1 MLKDIR
7 SWERQLELKE
17 SELRARELRIEKLQ
31 LETNVKLQEMI
42 SQGKGNHYSTFDSI
56 TLEFKEI
63 EVWRKESEL
72 QLQHIELQIRAEKIK
87 AQENDIA
94 TKELNF

>member
-1 MLKDIR
+1 MLNDIR
-7 SWERQLELKE
+7 SQERQLELKE

-31 LETNVKLQEMI
+31 LETNVKLQETI